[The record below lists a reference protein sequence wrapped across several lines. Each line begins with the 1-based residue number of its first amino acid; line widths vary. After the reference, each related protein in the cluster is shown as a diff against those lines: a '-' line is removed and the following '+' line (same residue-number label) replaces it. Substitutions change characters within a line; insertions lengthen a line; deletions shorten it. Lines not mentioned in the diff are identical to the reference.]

1 MRSSANPQCPKS
13 LHIRW
18 HVHNEAMHR
27 LRNAPG
33 HLKRRT
39 ENTFSSLS
47 IRNYRLFFIGQGIS
61 LSGTWMQTVAQGWL
75 VLQLTGSGTQV
86 GLVVAL
92 QFLPLLL
99 ITPFGGMIADS
110 FPKRRTLYITQSLFV
125 VQQFA
130 LGIVVLTGAVQM
142 WMIYVLAL
150 GFGLVNSVDN
160 PTRQAF
166 VSELV
171 DREHVRNAIALNAT
185 ENNLARAV
193 GPSIGA
199 ILIAGIG
206 IGFCFIANAF
216 TTLAVIIALFMLD
229 MKKLQ
234 PHASPARLH
243 PFRQLS
249 EAWSYVRRTPLIANT
264 LIMAVVIGTFAY
276 EFQISLPILAKFA
289 FGANAAAYSQL
300 WVAFGLGSV
309 VGGLLAAGRKRIA
322 SHTLVVSALLFGVSM
337 LAVSLMPT
345 LGLAVAAMLLVGFF
359 SINFTSL
366 ANTSLQLKAEP
377 AMRGRVMS
385 LWTMA
390 MLGSTP
396 IGGPIVGAVAEYFG
410 ARWGIAL
417 GGLAALAAGVFAMRT
432 LIKNDRLEVVPRSVR
447 TADLEAGSREEAKFK

>member
-1 MRSSANPQCPKS
+1 MMRALGDQTRTYVS
-13 LHIRW
+13 
-18 HVHNEAMHR
+18 HR
-27 LRNAPG
+27 ARS
-33 HLKRRT
+33 
-39 ENTFSSLS
+39 TFASLS

-86 GLVVAL
+86 GFVVAL

-110 FPKRRTLYITQSLFV
+110 FPKRRVLFITQSLFV
-125 VQQFA
+125 LQQA
-130 LGIVVLTGAVQM
+130 TLGIVVLSGVVQM
-142 WMIYVLAL
+142 WMIYYLAL
-150 GFGLVNSVDN
+150 AFGIVNAVDN

-199 ILIAGIG
+199 VLIAGAG

-216 TTLAVIIALFMLD
+216 STLAVIAALSMLD
-229 MKKLQ
+229 PRRLQ
-234 PHASPARLH
+234 PHQSPARLH
-243 PFRQLS
+243 PFKQLT
-249 EAWSYVRRTPLIANT
+249 EAWSYVRKTQLIRNT
-264 LIMAVVIGTFAY
+264 LLMAIVIGTFAY

-289 FGANAAAYSQL
+289 FGTNAAAYSRL

-309 VGGLLAAGRKRIA
+309 AGGLLAAGRRRVA
-322 SHTLVVSALLFGVSM
+322 PHTLIGAALLFGLSM
-337 LAVSLMPT
+337 LAVALTPT
-345 LGLAVAAMLLVGFF
+345 LDWAVAGMLAVGFF

-377 AMRGRVMS
+377 NMRGRVMS

-396 IGGPIVGAVAEYFG
+396 IGGPIVGFVAEHFG
-410 ARWGIAL
+410 ARWGLAL
-417 GGLAALAAGVFAMRT
+417 GGAAALLAGLFAART
-432 LIKNDRLEVVPRSVR
+432 LLANDRTEAVPRSVR
-447 TADLEAGSREEAKFK
+447 TADLEAEAREEAKFK

>member
-1 MRSSANPQCPKS
+1 MRALGNQTRDYVS
-13 LHIRW
+13 
-18 HVHNEAMHR
+18 HR
-27 LRNAPG
+27 ARS
-33 HLKRRT
+33 
-39 ENTFSSLS
+39 TFSSLS
-47 IRNYRLFFIGQGIS
+47 IRNYRLYFIGQGIS
-61 LSGTWMQTVAQGWL
+61 ISGTWMQTVAQGWL

-110 FPKRRTLYITQSLFV
+110 FPKRRTLFITQALFI
-125 VQQFA
+125 VQQA
-130 LGIVVLTGAVQM
+130 TLGIVVLTGVVEM
-142 WMIYVLAL
+142 WMIYYLAL
-150 GFGLVNSVDN
+150 SFGLVNAVDN

-171 DREHVRNAIALNAT
+171 DREHVRNAVALNAT

-199 ILIAGIG
+199 VLIAGIG

-216 TTLAVIIALFMLD
+216 TTLAVIGALFMLD
-229 MKKLQ
+229 AKRLHTQ
-234 PHASPARLH
+234 VSPARLH
-243 PFRQLS
+243 PWQQLS
-249 EAWSYVRRTPLIANT
+249 EAWHYVKKTRLIRNT

-276 EFQISLPILAKFA
+276 EFQISLPVLAKFA
-289 FGANAAAYSQL
+289 FGTDAAAYSRL
-300 WVAFGLGSV
+300 WVAFGIGSV
-309 VGGLLAAGRKRIA
+309 AGGLLAAGRKRVA
-322 SHTLVVSALLFGVSM
+322 SHTLVGAALLFGVSM
-337 LAVSLMPT
+337 LIVSLMPT
-345 LGLAVAAMLLVGFF
+345 LDLAVAAMLLVGFF

-396 IGGPIVGAVAEYFG
+396 IGGPIVGFIAEHFG
-410 ARWGIAL
+410 ARYGLAL
-417 GGLAALAAGVFAMRT
+417 GGVAALVAGTFAART
-432 LIKNDRLEVVPRSVR
+432 LLKDDRLEVVPESVR
-447 TADLEAGSREEAKFK
+447 TADLEAEGREEAKFK

>member
-1 MRSSANPQCPKS
+1 MRTTVWYTLGYFKQRARS
-13 LHIRW
+13 
-18 HVHNEAMHR
+18 
-27 LRNAPG
+27 
-33 HLKRRT
+33 
-39 ENTFSSLS
+39 TFSSLS
-47 IRNYRLFFIGQGIS
+47 IRNYRLYFIGQGIS
-61 LSGTWMQTVAQGWL
+61 ISGTWMQTVAQGWL

-86 GLVVAL
+86 GFVVAL
-92 QFLPLLL
+92 QFLPLLF

-110 FPKRRTLYITQSLFV
+110 FPKRRTLFITQGFFIL
-125 VQQFA
+125 QQLT
-130 LGIVVLTGAVQM
+130 LGIIVLTGVVEM
-142 WMIYVLAL
+142 WMIYYLAL
-150 GFGLVNSVDN
+150 TFGLINAVDN

-171 DREHVRNAIALNAT
+171 DRDHVRNAIALNAT

-216 TTLAVIIALFMLD
+216 STLAVITALFMLD
-229 MKKLQ
+229 TKRLQ
-234 PHASPARLH
+234 PHASPVRLH
-243 PFRQLS
+243 PLKQLS
-249 EAWSYVRRTPLIANT
+249 EAWRYVKKTPLIRNT

-276 EFQISLPILAKFA
+276 EFQITLPILAKFA
-289 FGANAAAYSQL
+289 FGTDAAAYSRL

-309 VGGLLAAGRKRIA
+309 VGGLVAAGRKRVA
-322 SHTLVVSALLFGVSM
+322 PHTLVGAAILFGFSM
-337 LAVSLMPT
+337 LLVSLMPT
-345 LGLAVAAMLLVGFF
+345 LDWAVAGMLLVGFF

-396 IGGPIVGAVAEYFG
+396 IGGPIVGAVAEHFG

-417 GGLAALAAGVFAMRT
+417 GGLAALVAGAFAART
-432 LIKNDRLEVVPRSVR
+432 LLKNDRSEVVPESIR
-447 TADLEAGSREEAKFK
+447 TADLEAEGREEAKFK

>member
-1 MRSSANPQCPKS
+1 MMRTIGKQT
-13 LHIRW
+13 R
-18 HVHNEAMHR
+18 VYVTQ
-27 LRNAPG
+27 
-33 HLKRRT
+33 RT
-39 ENTFSSLS
+39 RSTFASLS

-86 GLVVAL
+86 GFVVAL

-99 ITPFGGMIADS
+99 FTPFGGMIADS
-110 FPKRRTLYITQSLFV
+110 FPKRRTLFITQALFV
-125 VQQFA
+125 AQQA
-130 LGIVVLTGAVQM
+130 TLGIVVLTGMVEM
-142 WMIYVLAL
+142 WMIYLLAL
-150 GFGLVNSVDN
+150 GFGLVNAVDN

-171 DREHVRNAIALNAT
+171 EREYVRNAVALNAT

-193 GPSIGA
+193 GPSVGA
-199 ILIAGIG
+199 VLIAGIG

-216 TTLAVIIALFMLD
+216 STLAVIIALSMLD
-229 MKKLQ
+229 TKRL
-234 PHASPARLH
+234 HAQVSPARLH
-243 PFRQLS
+243 PLRQLS
-249 EAWSYVRRTPLIANT
+249 EAWAYVKKTPLIRNT

-289 FGANAAAYSQL
+289 FGTDAAAYSRL

-309 VGGLLAAGRKRIA
+309 AGGLLAAGRKRVA
-322 SHTLVVSALLFGVSM
+322 SHTLVGAAILFGISM
-337 LAVSLMPT
+337 LIVSFMPT
-345 LGLAVAAMLLVGFF
+345 LDWAVAGMVLVGFF

-396 IGGPIVGAVAEYFG
+396 IGGPIVGAVAEHFG

-417 GGLAALAAGVFAMRT
+417 GGVAALAAGFFAAKK
-432 LIKNDRLEVVPRSVR
+432 LLKNDRLEVIPPSVR
-447 TADLEAGSREEAKFK
+447 IADLEAEAREEAKFK